1 MTITFVNFGHQNIKN
16 MSLLKEFK
24 EFVNRGNVMDL
35 AVGVVIGGAF
45 GKIVDSLVT
54 DIISPMIGLV
64 IGETDFA
71 AWKLTL
77 KEGGMNAAGKEISPV
92 TLNIGS
98 FFESIVDFVIVA
110 FAIFMVI
117 KAVNNMRRKQEAAP
131 AAPPAPPKQ
140 EVLLTEIRDLLKK

>member
-1 MTITFVNFGHQNIKN
+1 MGI
-16 MSLLKEFK
+16 LKEFK

-54 DIISPMIGLV
+54 DIISPMIGLI

-77 KEGGMNAAGKEISPV
+77 KAGGLDASGKEISPV

>member
-1 MTITFVNFGHQNIKN
+1 
-16 MSLLKEFK
+16 MSLIKEFK
-24 EFVNRGNVMDL
+24 EFINRGNVMDL

-45 GKIVDSLVT
+45 GKIVDSLVS
-54 DIISPMIGLV
+54 DIISPFIGLI

-77 KEGGMNAAGKEISPV
+77 KEGRMDAAGKELAPV
-92 TLNIGS
+92 TLNVGS

-117 KAVNNMRRKQEAAP
+117 KAVNKMRRQQQEAP
-131 AAPPAPPKQ
+131 AAPPAPTKQ